1 VKELRTLISIDDYDV
16 PEFADLAASFGTSRY
31 GFVVTPNVDHLI
43 RYHEEQEFRAIYA
56 AADYVLLDSRF
67 LSNVLR
73 VSRGINIRVCP
84 GSDLTD
90 ELFRHVIQ
98 KDDKVIVIG
107 GRPWQVE
114 WLARHYNLGNIEHF
128 NPPMGFIRDYGALE
142 ACLDFVE
149 AHSPFR
155 FCFLAV
161 GCPQQEQVAQQL
173 KARGRATG
181 LALCVGASIDFLTGA
196 QRRAPRWMQQLG
208 MEWLFRALKDPVR
221 LGKRYFVR
229 GPSIFPLLQ
238 RYTFWLRRA
247 HEGGAEY
254 LDSP

>member
-1 VKELRTLISIDDYDV
+1 MKDLQTLISIDDYDV
-16 PEFADLAASFGTSRY
+16 PEFADLAAAFGTARY

-43 RYHEEQEFRAIYA
+43 RYYEEQEFRAIYA

-67 LSNVLR
+67 LSHVLR
-73 VSRGINIRVCP
+73 VSRGIRIRVCP

-90 ELFRHVIQ
+90 QLFRHVIQ
-98 KDDKVIVIG
+98 KRDKVIVIG

-114 WLARHYNLGNIEHF
+114 WLTRQYGLENIEHF
-128 NPPMGFIRDYGALE
+128 NPPMGFTRDYGALE

-161 GCPQQEQVAQQL
+161 GCPQQELVAERL

-181 LALCVGASIDFLTGA
+181 LALCVGASIDFVTGA
-196 QRRAPRWMQQLG
+196 QRRAPRWMQHLG
-208 MEWLFRALKDPVR
+208 MEWLFRALQNPTR
-221 LGKRYFVR
+221 LGRRYFLR
-229 GPSIFPLLQ
+229 GPYIFPLLQ

-247 HEGGAEY
+247 PVVGADS